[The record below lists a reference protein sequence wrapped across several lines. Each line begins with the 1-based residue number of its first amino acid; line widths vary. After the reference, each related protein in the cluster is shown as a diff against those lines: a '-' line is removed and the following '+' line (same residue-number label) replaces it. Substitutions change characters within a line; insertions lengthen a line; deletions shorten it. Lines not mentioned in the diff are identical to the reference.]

1 MADEETSNNE
11 KFSTF
16 LNERSREIEHS
27 ITNYLKKQFKVTV
40 FSTVFAQEID
50 IKEIFEENKLLR
62 ETIEKLKSAFSIMI
76 KLIDE
81 KSEIQLPFSAY
92 ETFTS
97 IVNTEID
104 DFASLDILIVK
115 KTDFDANQF

>member
-11 KFSTF
+11 KFSIF

-27 ITNYLKKQFKVTV
+27 IAKYLKKQFKVTA
-40 FSTVFAQEID
+40 FSAVYAQEID

-62 ETIEKLKSAFSIMI
+62 ETIEKLKTAFSTMI

-81 KSEIQLPFSAY
+81 KSEIQLPFSTY

-97 IVNTEID
+97 IVNTDIE
-104 DFASLDILIVK
+104 DFASLDILVVQK
-115 KTDFDANQF
+115 SAFDGNKF